1 MSILINKKTRVLVQ
15 GVTGHHGTLNTEK
28 MLAYGT
34 NIVAGVTP
42 GKGGQL
48 VHDIPVYN
56 TVREAVKKHNPD
68 WSIMFVPAP
77 FAKQAAFEALKEKL
91 NLVIITEEIPVH
103 DAIAIIKEGKKRKRI
118 IIGPNCP
125 GLITPGECKLGII
138 PGNITKKG
146 NIGIVSRSGTLTHE
160 ITDLLTK
167 ANIGQSTIV
176 GIGGDRI
183 IGTDYEPILRM
194 FEKDNQTKAVVLIG
208 EIGGILE
215 QAAAPFIKKMKKP
228 VIAYITG
235 MSAPH
240 DKQMGHAGA
249 IAYGKGQTA
258 QAKIKV
264 LKAAGA
270 LIAKTPQEVVGLVRS
285 RYSHS

>member
-15 GVTGHHGTLNTEK
+15 GITGHHGTLNTEK

-34 NIVAGVTP
+34 YIVAGVTP
-42 GKGGQL
+42 GKGGQF
-48 VHDIPVYN
+48 VQNIPVYN
-56 TVREAVKKHNPD
+56 TVKEAVKKHKPD

-77 FAKQAAFEALKEKL
+77 FAKQAALEALKEHL

-103 DAIAIIKEGKKRKRI
+103 DTITIMKEKGNSI

-146 NIGIVSRSGTLTHE
+146 NVGIVSRSGTLTHE
-160 ITDLLTK
+160 ITDLLTR
-167 ANIGQSTIV
+167 ADIGQSTIV

-183 IGTDYEPILRM
+183 IGTDYEQILHL
-194 FEKDNQTKAVVLIG
+194 FEKDSQTKAVVLIG

-215 QAAAPFIKKMKKP
+215 QTAAPFIKKMKKK

-235 MSAPH
+235 MSAPPN
-240 DKQMGHAGA
+240 KQMGHAGA
-249 IAYGKGQTA
+249 IAYGEGQTA
-258 QAKIKV
+258 HAKIKI

-270 LIAKTPQEVVGLVRS
+270 LIAKTPQDVVRLVKKNTTNK
-285 RYSHS
+285 

>member
-1 MSILINKKTRVLVQ
+1 MSILINKKTRVIVQ
-15 GVTGHHGTLNTEK
+15 GITGHHGTLNTEK
-28 MLAYGT
+28 MLGYGT
-34 NIVAGVTP
+34 AIVAGVTP

-48 VHDIPVYN
+48 IQNVPVYN
-56 TVREAVKKHNPD
+56 TVREAVKKHAAD

-77 FAKQAAFEALKEKL
+77 FAKAAAFEALKERL

-103 DAIAIIKEGKKRKRI
+103 DTIDISKEGKKRGCT

-138 PGNITKKG
+138 PGNITQKG
-146 NIGIVSRSGTLTHE
+146 TVGIVSRSGTLTHE
-160 ITDLLTK
+160 IADLLTK

-183 IGTDYEPILRM
+183 IGTDFERILHL
-194 FEKDNQTKAVVLIG
+194 FEKDKQTSAVVLIG

-215 QAAAPFIKKMKKP
+215 QAAAPFIRRMKKP
-228 VIAYITG
+228 VVAYITG
-235 MSAPH
+235 ISAPQ

-249 IAYGKGQTA
+249 IAYGAGQTA
-258 QAKIKV
+258 WAKIKV
-264 LKAAGA
+264 LKSAGA
-270 LIAKTPQEVVGLVRS
+270 KIAKTPHDVVRLVKQS
-285 RYSHS
+285 NKN

>member
-1 MSILINKKTRVLVQ
+1 MSILINKKTRVIVQ
-15 GVTGHHGTLNTEK
+15 GITGHHGTLNTEK

-34 NIVAGVTP
+34 HIVAGVTP
-42 GKGGQL
+42 GKGGQF
-48 VHDIPVYN
+48 VQNIPVYN
-56 TVREAVKKHNPD
+56 TVKEAVKKHKPD

-77 FAKQAAFEALKEKL
+77 FAKQAALEALKEHL

-103 DAIAIIKEGKKRKRI
+103 DSIDILKEGKKRNCI

-125 GLITPGECKLGII
+125 GLITPDECKLGII

-160 ITDLLTK
+160 ITDLLTR

-183 IGTDYEPILRM
+183 IGTDFEKILRL
-194 FEKDNQTKAVVLIG
+194 FEKDKQTKAVVLIG

-215 QAAAPFIKKMKKP
+215 QAAAPFIKKMKKT

-235 MSAPH
+235 MSAPPN
-240 DKQMGHAGA
+240 KQMGHAGA
-249 IAYGKGQTA
+249 IAYGEGQTA
-258 QAKIKV
+258 RAKIKI

-270 LIAKTPQEVVGLVRS
+270 LIAKTPHDVVRLVKNTTNK
-285 RYSHS
+285 